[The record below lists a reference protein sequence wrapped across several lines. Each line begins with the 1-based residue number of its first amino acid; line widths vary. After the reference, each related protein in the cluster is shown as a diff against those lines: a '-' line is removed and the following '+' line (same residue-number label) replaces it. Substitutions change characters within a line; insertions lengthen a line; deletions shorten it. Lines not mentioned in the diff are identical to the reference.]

1 MATAPVHSKRRIAKP
16 LGVSVL
22 TAFDGVFIGLLPLAL
37 LIFLN
42 SDPKMEIS
50 TLDYY
55 LSAGLRIIVIAAAL
69 GAFVGENVAR
79 YVLLWSVTAVSILMI
94 INTIDFLS
102 STHTEGSSGVGMVGN
117 ITRGLF
123 WIGINW
129 WYLNRRGVVD
139 YYKQDKGP
147 QQ

>member
-1 MATAPVHSKRRIAKP
+1 
-16 LGVSVL
+16 
-22 TAFDGVFIGLLPLAL
+22 
-37 LIFLN
+37 
-42 SDPKMEIS
+42 MEIS

-55 LSAGLRIIVIAAAL
+55 LSSALRIIVIAAAL
-69 GAFVGENVAR
+69 GAFVGENLGR
-79 YVLLWSVTAVSILMI
+79 HVLLWSVTAVSTLMI
-94 INTIDFLS
+94 INSIDFLS
-102 STHTEGSSGVGMVGN
+102 STHEGSKGLGMIGL

-139 YYKQDKGP
+139 YYKQDKRP